1 MGDGDL
7 LLTSFSVLL
16 PVLFVILL
24 GYWAG
29 RSHRF
34 DTNQVKGINALVLDF
49 AFPALMFV
57 GISSTTRA
65 EMFAEVPF
73 LASLFIGFAGFY
85 IAALLIGRRLL
96 GHSLGAAALL
106 ACSVSFPSVAFMG
119 IPIFEDLFGQGSL
132 LSVSAAN
139 ALGILIVV
147 PATVVLLEIDA
158 HRAKAANVPSGPA
171 GGDDVIKSALISSL
185 KKPVVWAPILA
196 FLLVISDLRV
206 PAELESMFKLIGAT
220 TSGVALFAS
229 GLVSAA
235 FKLKVDLEIV
245 GNVVAKMVLQPLC
258 VAAIVLIVG
267 VTGPLAHEAILICA
281 IPTAVFPSLLAPR
294 YDVYVSECASTL
306 ILTTIV
312 MVATFPLALML
323 LGG

>member
-1 MGDGDL
+1 MGDGRL

-34 DTNQVKGINALVLDF
+34 DTDQVKGINALVLDF

-57 GISSTTRA
+57 GISSTTRR
-65 EMFAEVPF
+65 EMLAEVPF
-73 LASLFIGFAGFY
+73 LLSLFIGFAGFY
-85 IAALLIGRRLL
+85 VAALLVGRRLL

-119 IPIFEDLFGQGSL
+119 IPIFEDLFGNGSL

-147 PATVVLLEIDA
+147 PATVVLLEIDE
-158 HRAKAANVPSGPA
+158 HRAKLAGTSAAPP
-171 GGDDVIKSALISSL
+171 GDDGVIKSALMSSFQ
-185 KKPVVWAPILA
+185 KPVVWAPILA
-196 FLLVISDLRV
+196 FLLVLVDLRV
-206 PAELESMFKLIGAT
+206 PVELESMFKLIGAT

-235 FKLKVDLEIV
+235 FKIKIDLEIV
-245 GNVVAKMVLQPLC
+245 GNVVAKMILQPLC
-258 VAAIVLIVG
+258 TAAIVLIVG
-267 VTGPLAHEAILICA
+267 VSAPLSHEAILICA

-306 ILTTIV
+306 ILTTLV

>member
-1 MGDGDL
+1 M

-29 RSHRF
+29 SFQRF
-34 DTNQVKGINALVLDF
+34 DANQVRGINALVLDF

-57 GISSTTRA
+57 GISSTTRS
-65 EMFAEVPF
+65 EMLVEIPF
-73 LASLFIGFAGFY
+73 LVALFIGFAGFY
-85 IAALLIGRRLL
+85 VLTILFSRWVLH
-96 GHSLGAAALL
+96 HSLGAAALQ

-119 IPIFEDLFGQGSL
+119 LPIFEQLFGSTSV

-158 HRAKAANVPSGPA
+158 RRAKDAIGPA
-171 GGDDVIKSALISSL
+171 SAVIPAALLGSL
-185 KKPVVWAPILA
+185 KKPVVWAPLLA
-196 FLLVISDLRV
+196 FFLVAIDLRV
-206 PAELESMFKLIGAT
+206 PLELETMLKLIGAT

-229 GLVSAA
+229 GLVGAA
-235 FKLKVDLEIV
+235 FKVKLNFEIL
-245 GNVVAKMVLQPLC
+245 GNVAAKMILQPLC
-258 VAAIVLIVG
+258 IAALVFAVG
-267 VTGPLAHEAILICA
+267 TSAPLAREAILIGA

-306 ILTTIV
+306 IFTTLTMII
-312 MVATFPLALML
+312 TFPLVMML
-323 LGG
+323 IGG

>member
-1 MGDGDL
+1 M
-7 LLTSFSVLL
+7 LLTSLSVLL

-34 DTNQVKGINALVLDF
+34 DADQVKGINALVLDF

-57 GISSTTRA
+57 GISSTTRREMLA
-65 EMFAEVPF
+65 EMPF
-73 LASLFIGFAGFY
+73 LLALFIGFAGFY
-85 IAALLIGRRLL
+85 VLALLIGRHLL
-96 GHSLGAAALL
+96 RHNLGAAALL

-119 IPIFEDLFGQGSL
+119 VPIFKDLFGHSSL

-158 HRAKAANVPSGPA
+158 SRAKLAGASAAPVK
-171 GGDDVIKSALISSL
+171 DDHVIRSALISSFR
-185 KKPVVWAPILA
+185 KPVVWAPLLA
-196 FLLVISDLRV
+196 FLLVLVDLRV
-206 PAELESMFKLIGAT
+206 PAEMESMLRLIGAT

-235 FKLKVDLEIV
+235 FKLKIDLEII
-245 GNVVAKMVLQPLC
+245 GNVIAKMVIQPLC
-258 VAAIVLIVG
+258 MVAIVFLIG
-267 VTGPLAHEAILICA
+267 VSAPLSHEAILICA

-312 MVATFPLALML
+312 MVVTFPLALML
-323 LGG
+323 VGT

>member
-1 MGDGDL
+1 M

-29 RSHRF
+29 SSQRF
-34 DTNQVKGINALVLDF
+34 DADQVRGINALVLDF

-57 GISSTTRA
+57 GISSTTRS
-65 EMFAEVPF
+65 EMLVEIPF
-73 LASLFIGFAGFY
+73 LVALFIGFAGFY
-85 IAALLIGRRLL
+85 VLTILFSRRVLH
-96 GHSLGAAALL
+96 HSLGAAALQ

-119 IPIFEDLFGQGSL
+119 LPIFEQLFGGASM

-158 HRAKAANVPSGPA
+158 RRAKVATGSDSA
-171 GGDDVIKSALISSL
+171 VIRSALIGSL
-185 KKPVVWAPILA
+185 KKPVVWAPLLA
-196 FLLVISDLRV
+196 FFLVAVDLRV
-206 PAELESMFKLIGAT
+206 PLELETMLKLIGAT

-235 FKLKVDLEIV
+235 FKVKVDREIL
-245 GNVVAKMVLQPLC
+245 GNVAAKMILQPLC
-258 VAAIVLIVG
+258 IAAIVYAVG
-267 VTGPLAHEAILICA
+267 TSPTLAREAILIGA

-306 ILTTIV
+306 IFTTLTMIV
-312 MVATFPLALML
+312 TFPLVMML
-323 LGG
+323 IGG

>member
-34 DTNQVKGINALVLDF
+34 DTDQVKGINALVLDF

-57 GISSTTRA
+57 GISTTTRQ
-65 EMFAEVPF
+65 EMLAEVPF
-73 LASLFIGFAGFY
+73 LLSLFIGFAGFY
-85 IAALLIGRRLL
+85 VAALLIGRRLL
-96 GHSLGAAALL
+96 GRSLGAAALL

-139 ALGILIVV
+139 AVGILIVV

-158 HRAKAANVPSGPA
+158 HRAKLANTPGASP
-171 GGDDVIKSALISSL
+171 GDDGIIKSALISSFQ
-185 KKPVVWAPILA
+185 KPVVWAPLLA
-196 FLLVISDLRV
+196 FFLVAVDLRV
-206 PAELESMFKLIGAT
+206 PVELESMFRLIGAT

-235 FKLKVDLEIV
+235 FKLKVDLEII

-258 VAAIVLIVG
+258 VAAIILIIG
-267 VTGPLAHEAILICA
+267 VSGPLAHEAILICA
-281 IPTAVFPSLLAPR
+281 IPTAVFSSLLAPR

-312 MVATFPLALML
+312 MVVTFPLALML

>member
-1 MGDGDL
+1 M

-34 DTNQVKGINALVLDF
+34 DADQVRGINSVVLDF

-57 GISSTTRA
+57 GISSTSRGEMLA
-65 EMFAEVPF
+65 EMPF
-73 LASLFIGFAGFY
+73 LLSLFIGFAGFY
-85 IAALLIGRRLL
+85 VTAFLIGRRFL
-96 GHSLGAAALL
+96 GHGLGAAALL

-119 IPIFEDLFGQGSL
+119 IPIFEHLFGRASL

-158 HRAKAANVPSGPA
+158 HRAKLADTSAAPA
-171 GGDDVIKSALISSL
+171 GNDGVIKSALMSSFQ
-185 KKPVVWAPILA
+185 KPVVWAPLLA
-196 FLLVISDLRV
+196 FLLVIVDLRV
-206 PAELESMFKLIGAT
+206 PAEFESMLKLIGAT

-235 FKLKVDLEIV
+235 FKIKIDLEVI
-245 GNVVAKMVLQPLC
+245 GNVTAKMVLQPLC
-258 VAAIVLIVG
+258 VAAMVSIVG
-267 VTGPLAHEAILICA
+267 VSGPLAHEAILICA
-281 IPTAVFPSLLAPR
+281 LPTAVFPSLLAPR

-312 MVATFPLALML
+312 MIATFPLALML

>member
-1 MGDGDL
+1 L

-34 DTNQVKGINALVLDF
+34 DTDQVKGINALVLDF

-57 GISSTTRA
+57 GISSTTRQ
-65 EMFAEVPF
+65 EMLAEVPF
-73 LASLFIGFAGFY
+73 LLALFIGFAGFY
-85 IAALLIGRRLL
+85 VLAVLVGRRLL
-96 GHSLGAAALL
+96 RHNLGAAALL

-119 IPIFEDLFGQGSL
+119 IPIFEDLFGHSSL

-158 HRAKAANVPSGPA
+158 HRAKLAEASTAPVKD
-171 GGDDVIKSALISSL
+171 DDVVKSALISSF
-185 KKPVVWAPILA
+185 KKPVVWAPLLA
-196 FLLVISDLRV
+196 FFLVLVDLRV
-206 PAELESMFKLIGAT
+206 PVELESMLKLIGAT

-235 FKLKVDLEIV
+235 FKLKIDLEII
-245 GNVVAKMVLQPLC
+245 GNVIAKMVLQPLC
-258 VAAIVLIVG
+258 MVAIVFMIG
-267 VTGPLAHEAILICA
+267 VSGPLAHEAILICA

-306 ILTTIV
+306 ILTTLV
-312 MVATFPLALML
+312 MVVTFPLALML

>member
-1 MGDGDL
+1 M

-34 DTNQVKGINALVLDF
+34 DADQVRGINSVVLDF

-57 GISSTTRA
+57 GISSTSRG
-65 EMFAEVPF
+65 EMFAEMPF
-73 LASLFIGFAGFY
+73 LLSLFIGFAGFY
-85 IAALLIGRRLL
+85 VAALLIGRRLL
-96 GHSLGAAALL
+96 RHSLGAAALL

-119 IPIFEDLFGQGSL
+119 IPIFEDLFGHASL

-147 PATVVLLEIDA
+147 PATVVILEIDA
-158 HRAKAANVPSGPA
+158 HRAKLAGAPAAPA
-171 GGDDVIKSALISSL
+171 GDHGVVKSALISSFQ
-185 KKPVVWAPILA
+185 KPVVWAPLLA
-196 FLLVISDLRV
+196 FFLVLVDVRV
-206 PAELESMFKLIGAT
+206 PAEMESMLKLIGAT

-235 FKLKVDLEIV
+235 FKIKIDLEVI
-245 GNVVAKMVLQPLC
+245 GNVIAKMVLQPLC

-267 VTGPLAHEAILICA
+267 VSGPLSHEAILICA
-281 IPTAVFPSLLAPR
+281 LPTAVFPSLLAPR

-312 MVATFPLALML
+312 MIATFPLALML

>member
-1 MGDGDL
+1 M

-34 DTNQVKGINALVLDF
+34 DTDQVKGINALVLDF

-57 GISSTTRA
+57 GISSTTRR

-73 LASLFIGFAGFY
+73 LLSLFIGFAGFY
-85 IAALLIGRRLL
+85 IAALLIGRLL
-96 GHSLGAAALL
+96 LRHKLGAAALL

-139 ALGILIVV
+139 AFGILIVV

-158 HRAKAANVPSGPA
+158 HRAKAASEPAAPA
-171 GGDDVIKSALISSL
+171 GDDGVIKSALISSFQ
-185 KKPVVWAPILA
+185 KPVVWAPLLA
-196 FLLVISDLRV
+196 FFLVIVDLRV
-206 PAELESMFKLIGAT
+206 PVEMESMLKLIGTT

-235 FKLKVDLEIV
+235 FKIKVDLEII
-245 GNVVAKMVLQPLC
+245 GNVIAKMVLQPLC
-258 VAAIVLIVG
+258 VAAMILIIG
-267 VTGPLAHEAILICA
+267 VSVPLAHEAILICA
-281 IPTAVFPSLLAPR
+281 LPTAVFPSLLAPR

-306 ILTTIV
+306 ILTTIAMIV
-312 MVATFPLALML
+312 TIPLALML

>member
-1 MGDGDL
+1 M

-16 PVLFVILL
+16 PVLFVIAL
-24 GYWAG
+24 GYFAG
-29 RSHRF
+29 RAKDF
-34 DTNQVKGINALVLDF
+34 DADQVRGINALVLDF

-57 GISSTTRA
+57 GISSTTRR
-65 EMFAEVPF
+65 EMFAEIPF
-73 LASLFIGFAGFY
+73 LLALFIGFAGFY
-85 IAALLIGRRLL
+85 VLAVLVGRRLL
-96 GHSLGAAALL
+96 RHSLGAAALL

-119 IPIFEDLFGQGSL
+119 IPIFEQLFGDSSL

-158 HRAKAANVPSGPA
+158 HRAKRAVASAASGKD
-171 GGDDVIKSALISSL
+171 DDVIKPALVSSF
-185 KKPVVWAPILA
+185 KKPVVWAPLLA
-196 FLLVISDLRV
+196 FLLVLVDLRV
-206 PAELESMFKLIGAT
+206 PAELETMLKLIGAT

-235 FKLKVDLEIV
+235 FKVKINLEIL
-245 GNVVAKMVLQPLC
+245 GNVFAKMILQPLC
-258 VAAIVLIVG
+258 IAGIVFIMG
-267 VTGPLAHEAILICA
+267 VSGPLSREAILICA

-306 ILTTIV
+306 ILTTLVMIV
-312 MVATFPLALML
+312 TFPLALML
-323 LGG
+323 VGG